1 MCISLIISNV
11 EHLFMCLLT
20 FCMSALQ
27 KCLFRSSA
35 HFLSGFFVYLMLNCV
50 NCLYVLDI
58 NTLLIISFTN
68 IFFLSVGCLFV
79 SLMVFFPVQKIL
91 GLIKFPFVYF
101 SFLLP

>member
-79 SLMVFFPVQKIL
+79 SFMVSFAVHKL
-91 GLIKFPFVYF
+91 LSLIRYHF
-101 SFLLP
+101 